1 MISITLLSIGLG
13 MIITRRLLK
22 PDHRWSFVIDD
33 HAIIVW
39 TSMILL
45 YLTHA
50 LPTILQNVLF
60 YLGVGSVI
68 ATMLNIFFDTTDDH
82 ENQQYTKLIAYPS
95 LFLILIGIISSMFN
109 K

>member
-22 PDHRWSFVIDD
+22 PGHRWSFVIDD
-33 HAIIVW
+33 RTIIVW

-50 LPTILQNVLF
+50 LPTVLQNVLF
-60 YLGVGSVI
+60 YSGVGSVI
-68 ATMLNIFFDTTDDH
+68 VAMLNVFFDTTDDH
-82 ENQQYTKLIAYPS
+82 QNQIYTKLIVYPS
-95 LFLILIGIISSMFN
+95 LFLILIGLVLSIFN